1 MNADR
6 PDERD
11 RREYWTHSMEQAYA
25 FMERQLAHPVAEC
38 EEPMA
43 SLPAAAD
50 DAGVEVTFSDLPHAD
65 GLARCFFL
73 REGLIGSFI
82 ELAREINERNW
93 VLHVEDAF
101 RSRAMQAGLG
111 RMANTF
117 GAVLRRVRWELGGE
131 APEPEFLFRRLSVL
145 IAQTPKVGTHMSGSA
160 IDISIY
166 RRDDGTEV
174 DRGRPYLE
182 MSERTPMA
190 SPFVPADCAANRR
203 QITEVFESHG
213 FVAYPYEFWHYSGG
227 DVVGL
232 LLAGSNAPA
241 RYGPIDFDPDTGRI
255 SPIENPTDRLASV
268 EEIRD
273 RIAAALD
280 SDDAS

>member
-1 MNADR
+1 
-6 PDERD
+6 
-11 RREYWTHSMEQAYA
+11 MEQAYA

-38 EEPMA
+38 GQPMA
-43 SLPAAAD
+43 WLPAAAD
-50 DAGVEVTFSDLPHAD
+50 AAGVEVTFSDLPHAD

-82 ELAREINERNW
+82 DLAREINERNW

-101 RSRAMQAGLG
+101 RSRAMQTGLG
-111 RMANTF
+111 RMPNTF
-117 GAVLRRVRWELGGE
+117 GAVLRRVRWELGGA
-131 APEPEFLFRRLSVL
+131 APDPEFLFRRLAVL

-160 IDISIY
+160 IDVSIY
-166 RRDDGTEV
+166 RRDDGAEV

-190 SPFVPADCAANRR
+190 SPFIPADCVANRR
-203 QITEVFESHG
+203 QITEVFERHG
-213 FVAYPYEFWHYSGG
+213 FVAYPYEFWHYSQG

-232 LLAGSNAPA
+232 LLAGSDEPA
-241 RYGPIDFDPDTGRI
+241 RYGPIDFDPDTGHI
-255 SPIENPTDRLASV
+255 SPIENPTERLASV
-268 EEIRD
+268 DEIRD
-273 RIAAALD
+273 QIAAALD